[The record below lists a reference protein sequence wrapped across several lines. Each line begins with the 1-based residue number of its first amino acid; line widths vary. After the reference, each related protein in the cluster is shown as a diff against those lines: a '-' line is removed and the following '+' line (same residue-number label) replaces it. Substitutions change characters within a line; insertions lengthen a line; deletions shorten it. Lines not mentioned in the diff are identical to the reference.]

1 MLTIS
6 TQRDSRNK
14 SRLTNPFVLV
24 LGGGRWAFTFVAE
37 LLKLAT
43 FDSDIAISTTSG
55 YIQAKERFQLD
66 KSNPRIKVVKGLDHV
81 NLANCRFA
89 IVANSARSHFSSAK
103 FLISRGIP
111 TLIEKPVGLSMIEI
125 SELVKLS
132 REYDT
137 IACTSNVYLFSG
149 AVARYAEQM
158 ERSVDGL
165 SIAVEWLDNLST
177 RALGGNHVLYDDSV
191 PIYNDWLPHIVSILD
206 YVGLW
211 PMSLDYLDLDHGGAS
226 VTLKCSSYQNSC
238 EIKLSRHELVKS
250 RTLRVESPT
259 GMSTA
264 VDFTAEPGALYRNSE
279 LMADSSRGQHSA
291 GPLSKML
298 TSFISVIEGIGTDSK
313 LDLDM
318 ALRAAQFIDTVE
330 PRYLTAQKLWV
341 ERHCDRC
348 KVPTKGIIYAVTE
361 RMQAKG
367 RMSEVRLGRELRD
380 FRRRYAE
387 SADVIHDYW

>member
-1 MLTIS
+1 
-6 TQRDSRNK
+6 
-14 SRLTNPFVLV
+14 
-24 LGGGRWAFTFVAE
+24 
-37 LLKLAT
+37 
-43 FDSDIAISTTSG
+43 
-55 YIQAKERFQLD
+55 
-66 KSNPRIKVVKGLDHV
+66 
-81 NLANCRFA
+81 
-89 IVANSARSHFSSAK
+89 
-103 FLISRGIP
+103 
-111 TLIEKPVGLSMIEI
+111 MIEI

-132 REYDT
+132 RECDT

-149 AVARYAEQM
+149 AIARYAEQM

-177 RALGGNHVLYDDSV
+177 RVLGGNHVFYDDSV

-206 YVGLW
+206 YVELW
-211 PMSLDYLDLDHGGAS
+211 PMSLDYLELDHGGAS

-250 RTLRVESPT
+250 RTLRVKSPA

-279 LMADSSRGQHSA
+279 LMADNSRGQHSA

-341 ERHCDRC
+341 ERHCDRF

-367 RMSEVRLGRELRD
+367 RMSEARLGRELRD
-380 FRRRYAE
+380 FRRKYAE
-387 SADVIHDYW
+387 SADEIYEYW